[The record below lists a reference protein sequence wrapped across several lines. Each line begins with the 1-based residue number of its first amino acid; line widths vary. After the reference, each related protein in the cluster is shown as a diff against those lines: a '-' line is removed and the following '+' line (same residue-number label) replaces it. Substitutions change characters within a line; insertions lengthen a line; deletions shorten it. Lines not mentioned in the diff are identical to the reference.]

1 MYELTVEDIMQY
13 FSLELIAGHEG
24 IHRHVLVSD
33 ISRPGLEMAGYF
45 DFYPSE
51 RVQLIGRKEMSFL
64 ETLPAI
70 TRRKRLERL
79 CSDETPAFI
88 IAHGEEGPLELS
100 QIADEKHIPILR
112 TDYKTTQFS
121 GMLTNYLVGQLAPMT
136 TVHGVLVDVY
146 GVGVLITGGS
156 GIGKSETAL
165 ELIKKGH
172 RLVADDSVE
181 IRQVAEN
188 VLIGTSP
195 KLLKHMLEIRG
206 VGIIDL
212 MTLFGASAVKD
223 DKRVLLAVDLEIWD
237 ETKQYDRLGIDE
249 KKVEILDSQITQLT
263 VPVRP
268 GRNVAVIIEVAAMDY
283 RMKRLGVNAAE
294 EFTKRLDQAIADN
307 AAQLEEEKERG

>member
-1 MYELTVEDIMQY
+1 MGELTVQDIMHR
-13 FSLELIAGHEG
+13 FALELIAGQEG
-24 IHRHVLVSD
+24 IHRQIQMSD

-45 DFYPSE
+45 DYYPSE

-79 CSDETPAFI
+79 CSDNTPAFI
-88 IAHGEEGPLELS
+88 IAHGEEGPKELS
-100 QIADEKHIPILR
+100 QLADEKNIPVLR

-156 GIGKSETAL
+156 GVGKSETAL

-181 IRQVAEN
+181 IRQVSDN
-188 VLIGTSP
+188 ILIGTSP

-212 MTLFGASAVKD
+212 MTLFGASSVKD

-237 ETKQYDRLGIDE
+237 DKKHYDRLGIDE
-249 KKVEILDSQITQLT
+249 EKVEILDSQITKLS

-268 GRNVAVIIEVAAMDY
+268 GRNIAVIIEVAAMDY
-283 RMKRLGVNAAE
+283 RMKRLGINAAE
-294 EFTKRLDQAIADN
+294 EFAKRLDEAIEENTVLLD
-307 AAQLEEEKERG
+307 EEERD

>member
-1 MYELTVEDIMQY
+1 MGELTVQDIMHR
-13 FSLELIAGHEG
+13 FALELIAGHEG
-24 IHRHVLVSD
+24 IHRQIQMSD

-45 DFYPSE
+45 DYYPSE

-79 CSDETPAFI
+79 CSDNTPAFI
-88 IAHGEEGPLELS
+88 IAHGEEGPKELS
-100 QIADEKHIPILR
+100 QLADEKNIPVLR

-156 GIGKSETAL
+156 GVGKSETAL

-181 IRQVAEN
+181 IRQVSDN
-188 VLIGTSP
+188 ILIGTSP

-212 MTLFGASAVKD
+212 MTLFGASSVKD

-237 ETKQYDRLGIDE
+237 DKKHYDRLGIDE
-249 KKVEILDSQITQLT
+249 EKVEILDSQITKLS

-268 GRNVAVIIEVAAMDY
+268 GRNIAVIIEVAAMDY
-283 RMKRLGVNAAE
+283 RMKRLGINAAE
-294 EFTKRLDQAIADN
+294 EFAKRLDEAIEENTVLLD
-307 AAQLEEEKERG
+307 EEERD

>member
-1 MYELTVEDIMQY
+1 MGELTVEDIMNR
-13 FSLELIAGHEG
+13 FGLELIAGHAG
-24 IHRHVLVSD
+24 IHKQILMSD

-45 DFYPSE
+45 DYYPAE

-64 ETLPAI
+64 ETLSAI

-79 CSDETPAFI
+79 CSGDTPAFI
-88 IAHGEEGPLELS
+88 IAHGEEGPKELS
-100 QIADEKHIPILR
+100 QLAEEKNIPVLR

-156 GIGKSETAL
+156 GVGKSETAL

-181 IRQVAEN
+181 IRQVSDN
-188 VLIGTSP
+188 ILIGTSP

-212 MTLFGASAVKD
+212 MTLFGASSVKD

-237 ETKQYDRLGIDE
+237 DNKHYDRLGIDE
-249 KKVEILDSQITQLT
+249 EKVEILDSQITKLS

-268 GRNVAVIIEVAAMDY
+268 GRNIAVIIEVAAMDY
-283 RMKRLGVNAAE
+283 RMKRLGINAAE

-307 AAQLEEEKERG
+307 AELLEEEERD

>member
-1 MYELTVEDIMQY
+1 MYELTVEDIMNQ
-13 FSLELIAGHEG
+13 FSLELIAGHDG
-24 IHRHVLVSD
+24 IHREIHMSD

-45 DFYPSE
+45 DYYPSE
-51 RVQLIGRKEMSFL
+51 RVQVIGRKEMSFL
-64 ETLPAI
+64 ETLPAV

-79 CSDETPAFI
+79 CSIDTPAFI
-88 IAHGEEGPLELS
+88 IAHGEEGPKELG
-100 QIADEKHIPILR
+100 QLAEEKGIPVLR

-156 GIGKSETAL
+156 GVGKSETAL

-181 IRQVAEN
+181 IRQVSEN

-212 MTLFGASAVKD
+212 MTLFGASSVKD

-237 ETKQYDRLGIDE
+237 EKKHYDRLGIDE
-249 KKVEILDSQITQLT
+249 EKIEILDSQITKLS

-268 GRNVAVIIEVAAMDY
+268 GRNIAVIIEVAAMDY
-283 RMKRLGVNAAE
+283 RMKRLGHNAAE
-294 EFTKRLDQAIADN
+294 EFTKRLDQAIAEN
-307 AAQLEEEKERG
+307 AELLEEEERD

>member
-1 MYELTVEDIMQY
+1 MGELTVQDIMHR
-13 FSLELIAGHEG
+13 FALELIAGHEG
-24 IHRHVLVSD
+24 IHRQIQMSD

-45 DFYPSE
+45 DYYPSE

-79 CSDETPAFI
+79 CSDNTPAFI
-88 IAHGEEGPLELS
+88 IAHGEEGPKELS
-100 QIADEKHIPILR
+100 QLADEKNIPVLR

-156 GIGKSETAL
+156 GVGKRETAL

-181 IRQVAEN
+181 IRQVSDN
-188 VLIGTSP
+188 ILIGTSP

-212 MTLFGASAVKD
+212 MTLFGASSVKD

-237 ETKQYDRLGIDE
+237 DKKHYDRLGIDE
-249 KKVEILDSQITQLT
+249 EKVEILDSQITKLS

-268 GRNVAVIIEVAAMDY
+268 GRNIAVIIEVAAMDY
-283 RMKRLGVNAAE
+283 RMKRLGINAAE
-294 EFTKRLDQAIADN
+294 EFAKRLDEAIEENTVLLD
-307 AAQLEEEKERG
+307 EEERD

>member
-1 MYELTVEDIMQY
+1 MNELRVEDIMNQ
-13 FSLELIAGHEG
+13 FSLELVAGHGG
-24 IHRHVLVSD
+24 IHRHVYVSD

-45 DFYPSE
+45 DYYPAA
-51 RVQLIGRKEMSFL
+51 RVQVIGRKEMSFL
-64 ETLPAI
+64 ETLPSI

-79 CSDETPAFI
+79 CADNTPAFI
-88 IAHGEEGPLELS
+88 IAHGEEGPKELS
-100 QIADEKHIPILR
+100 QLAEEKNIPVLR

-121 GMLTNYLVGQLAPMT
+121 GMLKNYLVGQLAPMT

-146 GVGVLITGGS
+146 GVGVLITGDS
-156 GIGKSETAL
+156 GVGKSETAL

-188 VLIGTSP
+188 ILIGTSP

-212 MTLFGASAVKD
+212 MTLFGASSVKD

-237 ETKQYDRLGIDE
+237 EKKHYDRLGIDE
-249 KKVEILDSQITQLT
+249 EKVEILDSQITKLS

-268 GRNVAVIIEVAAMDY
+268 GRNIAVIIEVAAMDY
-283 RMKRLGVNAAE
+283 RMKRLGHNAAQ
-294 EFTKRLDQAIADN
+294 EFTKRLDQAIAEN
-307 AAQLEEEKERG
+307 AELLEEGERS

>member
-1 MYELTVEDIMQY
+1 MGELTVQDIMNR
-13 FSLELIAGHEG
+13 FALELIAGHEG
-24 IHRHVLVSD
+24 IHKQVQMSD

-45 DFYPSE
+45 DYYPAE

-79 CSDETPAFI
+79 CSDDTPAFI
-88 IAHGEEGPLELS
+88 IAHGEEGPRELS
-100 QIADEKHIPILR
+100 QLADEKNIPVLR
-112 TDYKTTQFS
+112 TDYKTTQFA
-121 GMLTNYLVGQLAPMT
+121 GMLTNYLIGQLAPMT

-156 GIGKSETAL
+156 GVGKSETAL

-181 IRQVAEN
+181 IRQVADN
-188 VLIGTSP
+188 ILIGTSP

-212 MTLFGASAVKD
+212 MTLFGASSVKD

-237 ETKQYDRLGIDE
+237 DKKHYDRLGIDE
-249 KKVEILDSQITQLT
+249 EKIEILDSQITKLS

-268 GRNVAVIIEVAAMDY
+268 GRNIAVIIEVAAMDY
-283 RMKRLGVNAAE
+283 RMKRLGINAAE
-294 EFTKRLDQAIADN
+294 EFANRLDQAIADN
-307 AAQLEEEKERG
+307 AELLNEEGRD

>member
-1 MYELTVEDIMQY
+1 MGELTVQDIMHR
-13 FSLELIAGHEG
+13 FALELIAGHEG
-24 IHRHVLVSD
+24 IHRQIQMSD

-45 DFYPSE
+45 DYYPSE

-79 CSDETPAFI
+79 CSDNTPAFI
-88 IAHGEEGPLELS
+88 IAHGEEGPKELS
-100 QIADEKHIPILR
+100 QLADEKNIPVLR

-156 GIGKSETAL
+156 GVGKSETAL

-172 RLVADDSVE
+172 SLVADDSVE
-181 IRQVAEN
+181 IRQVSDN
-188 VLIGTSP
+188 ILIGTSP

-212 MTLFGASAVKD
+212 MTLFGASSVKD

-237 ETKQYDRLGIDE
+237 DKKHYDRLGIDE
-249 KKVEILDSQITQLT
+249 EKVEILDSQITKLS

-268 GRNVAVIIEVAAMDY
+268 GRNIAVIIEVAAMDY
-283 RMKRLGVNAAE
+283 RMKRLGINAAE
-294 EFTKRLDQAIADN
+294 EFAKRLDEAIEENTVLLD
-307 AAQLEEEKERG
+307 EEERD

>member
-1 MYELTVEDIMQY
+1 MGELTVEDIMNR
-13 FSLELIAGHEG
+13 FGLELIAGHEG
-24 IHRHVLVSD
+24 IHRHINMSD

-45 DFYPSE
+45 DYYPSE

-64 ETLPAI
+64 ETLPSI

-79 CSDETPAFI
+79 CSEDTPAFI
-88 IAHGEEGPLELS
+88 IAHGEEGPRELS
-100 QIADEKHIPILR
+100 QLADEKNVPVLR

-156 GIGKSETAL
+156 GVGKSETAL

-181 IRQVAEN
+181 IRQVSEN

-206 VGIIDL
+206 IGIIDM

-237 ETKQYDRLGIDE
+237 EDKHYDRLGIDE
-249 KKVEILDSQITQLT
+249 EKIEILDSQITRLS

-268 GRNVAVIIEVAAMDY
+268 GRNIAVIIEVAAMDY
-283 RMKRLGVNAAE
+283 RMKRLGFNAAD
-294 EFTKRLDQAIADN
+294 EFTKRLDQAIAEN
-307 AAQLEEEKERG
+307 AEILKAEESD

>member
-1 MYELTVEDIMQY
+1 MGELTVQDIMNR
-13 FSLELIAGHEG
+13 FALELIAGHEG
-24 IHRHVLVSD
+24 INKQILMSD

-45 DFYPSE
+45 DYYPSE

-79 CSDETPAFI
+79 CSDDTPAFI
-88 IAHGEEGPLELS
+88 IAHGEEGPRELS
-100 QIADEKHIPILR
+100 QLADEKNIPILR
-112 TDYKTTQFS
+112 TDYKTTQFA

-156 GIGKSETAL
+156 GVGKSETAL

-181 IRQVAEN
+181 IRQVSEN
-188 VLIGTSP
+188 ILIGTSP

-212 MTLFGASAVKD
+212 MTLFGASSVKD

-237 ETKQYDRLGIDE
+237 DKKHYDRLGIDE
-249 KKVEILDSQITQLT
+249 EKIEILDSQITKLS

-268 GRNVAVIIEVAAMDY
+268 GRNIAVIIEVAAMDY

-294 EFTKRLDQAIADN
+294 EFAKRLDEAIAEN
-307 AAQLEEEKERG
+307 AELLDEEGRD